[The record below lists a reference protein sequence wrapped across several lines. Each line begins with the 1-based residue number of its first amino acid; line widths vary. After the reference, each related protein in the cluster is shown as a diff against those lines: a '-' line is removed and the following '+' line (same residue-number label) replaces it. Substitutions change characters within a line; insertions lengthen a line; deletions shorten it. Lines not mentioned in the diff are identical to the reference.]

1 MEKLTAGGE
10 RFRVK
15 AGVARVKVGV
25 LRAKA
30 DGSTL

>member
-25 LRAKA
+25 FRVK
-30 DGSTL
+30 GF